1 MQINNI
7 DSNTNFGAIFK
18 FTKTGDPACD
28 IIEGALKASTVPAEA
43 QKISKKFQVGGG
55 SLYVYVP
62 DENMQKFLDKLKYIT
77 RNAYTDLLTRV
88 D

>member
-7 DSNTNFGAIFK
+7 DSSTNFGAIFK

-43 QKISKKFQVGGG
+43 QKISKKFK
-55 SLYVYVP
+55 SAEALYMSMFPMKTCKNY
-62 DENMQKFLDKLKYIT
+62 
-77 RNAYTDLLTRV
+77 
-88 D
+88 